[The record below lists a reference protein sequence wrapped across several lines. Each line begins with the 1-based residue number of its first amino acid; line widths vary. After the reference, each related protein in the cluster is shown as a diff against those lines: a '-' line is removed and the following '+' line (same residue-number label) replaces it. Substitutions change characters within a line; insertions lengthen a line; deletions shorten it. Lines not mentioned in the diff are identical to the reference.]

1 MIKRGEFEKE
11 FTLDLNKY
19 PYDEHTINIES
30 KGEGDANIPWGV
42 EMVSCDLVTAKPG
55 AASTLNVN
63 VDIDEL
69 SDECFILLRN
79 YTKERMK
86 ITVIPNTELSA
97 PKTYKFRITK
107 KSTDGRKTRVRILS
121 KENGKEIGWSCTY
134 NGQPYEYSI
143 SPMKGDKS
151 GYVDIV
157 LTDELLTTVTSLIEF
172 TQEKSGEVIQLKLRQ
187 SNDSTEIIKAD

>member
-1 MIKRGEFEKE
+1 MIRINGFEKE
-11 FTLDLNKY
+11 FTLDLNKH

-30 KGEGDANIPWGV
+30 KGEGNTNIPWGV

-55 AASTLNVN
+55 AGNTLNVN

-107 KSTDGRKTRVRILS
+107 KSTDGRKTRIRILS

>member
-1 MIKRGEFEKE
+1 MIKIDGFEKE
-11 FTLDLNKY
+11 FTLDLNEH
-19 PYDEHTINIES
+19 PYDEHIINIES

-69 SDECFILLRN
+69 SDECFVLLRN

-134 NGQPYEYSI
+134 NGQPYDYSI

>member
-1 MIKRGEFEKE
+1 MIKIGDFEKE

>member
-1 MIKRGEFEKE
+1 MFKINGFEKE
-11 FTLDLNKY
+11 FTLDLNEHS
-19 PYDEHTINIES
+19 YDEHIINIES
-30 KGEGDANIPWGV
+30 KGESEINIPWGV

-55 AASTLNVN
+55 AGNTLNVN

-69 SDECFILLRN
+69 SDECFVLLRN
-79 YTKERMK
+79 YAKERMK

-121 KENGKEIGWSCTY
+121 KENGKEIGWTCTY
-134 NGQPYEYSI
+134 NGQPYDYSI
-143 SPMKGDKS
+143 SPMRGDKS

-172 TQEKSGEVIQLKLRQ
+172 TQENSGEVIQLKLRQ